1 VVADV
6 DWSNLPV
13 AAAFILGAIGGTLA
27 TIGITRYVLDYFRHE
42 RDRRDGDQ
50 PKSSSS

>member
-1 VVADV
+1 MAAEV

-27 TIGITRYVLDYFRHE
+27 TIRITRYILDYLRHE
-42 RDRRDGDQ
+42 RDGDQ